1 MRRKERRG
9 SRISARY
16 SWKGGKL
23 YQEARQLSCR
33 EETSRSPE
41 VCETRHATNRN
52 PIIHGP
58 TSVARHGLSSL
69 SDDLRCRTLE
79 LAAEFACSRV
89 SLRTRKNRVFFLR
102 FERFSPYVYS
112 PLDARTYLIDR
123 CSWSGMLDANNDDDD
138 DAIEKLNHG

>member
-58 TSVARHGLSSL
+58 TSVARHGRSPRSRTISGVELSNSPLSL
-69 SDDLRCRTLE
+69 
-79 LAAEFACSRV
+79 LARAYLSAREKIEFS
-89 SLRTRKNRVFFLR
+89 FLR

-123 CSWSGMLDANNDDDD
+123 CS
-138 DAIEKLNHG
+138 